1 MRLTTLVVQSRS
13 VRVSSLRKSPA
24 PSARFGGLLRAA
36 WEVKAKVDGWSVCCF
51 VYIFLHIRH
60 IFWTDLNPIYQVPFF
75 FFPEWTYVFHRYSRI
90 TILSSGALMNKS
102 AFKPTKGMRFK
113 SSLNGL
119 VLEVTFF
126 ILFLKPSGRN
136 ENHFFEHKA
145 PFFYFE
151 LSENYGEERW
161 RETDTQTCGKWIYRM
176 NELGLVSSSELTRH
190 LNSVNEYKHKRIVLR
205 LNREYLPQWTVIH
218 SRWSL
223 RPESWWSDAGSSAA
237 LPRFHKWPLL

>member
-119 VLEVTFF
+119 VLEVTF
-126 ILFLKPSGRN
+126 L
-136 ENHFFEHKA
+136 
-145 PFFYFE
+145 FYFWSPLGE
-151 LSENYGEERW
+151 MKITFLS
-161 RETDTQTCGKWIYRM
+161 
-176 NELGLVSSSELTRH
+176 TRH
-190 LNSVNEYKHKRIVLR
+190 LFFILSFQRITEKNGEEKPTHKHVENEFTG
-205 LNREYLPQWTVIH
+205 WT
-218 SRWSL
+218 
-223 RPESWWSDAGSSAA
+223 SWD
-237 LPRFHKWPLL
+237 